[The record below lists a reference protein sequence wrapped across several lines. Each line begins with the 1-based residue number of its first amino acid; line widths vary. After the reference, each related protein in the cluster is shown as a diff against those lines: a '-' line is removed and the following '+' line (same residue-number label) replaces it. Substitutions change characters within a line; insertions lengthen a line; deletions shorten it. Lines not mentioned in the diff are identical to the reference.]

1 MSCILFTDMANYRSA
16 ILRYCLHIA
25 GTCMFRSFQ
34 FLLSLCSRIMNDK
47 LEAQDKEL
55 RGEEENLHSVLK
67 TAEALV
73 SEADDKLKKS
83 IVYRI

>member
-1 MSCILFTDMANYRSA
+1 
-16 ILRYCLHIA
+16 
-25 GTCMFRSFQ
+25 
-34 FLLSLCSRIMNDK
+34 
-47 LEAQDKEL
+47 
-55 RGEEENLHSVLK
+55 LK

>member
-1 MSCILFTDMANYRSA
+1 
-16 ILRYCLHIA
+16 
-25 GTCMFRSFQ
+25 
-34 FLLSLCSRIMNDK
+34 

-55 RGEEENLHSVLK
+55 QGNLHVVLK

-83 IVYRI
+83 ITQKDIEQVSVAQAILVIICPVNAL